1 MEAAQ
6 LWKQWKESRI
16 GSKSDRATKLNK
28 VGRHHF
34 KFEIREHHF
43 YWVFDIS
50 LWLTEQEQELT
61 VARCS
66 NLSFK
71 KTSAEISIS
80 VAHFKALL
88 LSKIQIVCWS
98 LLFFCWLLKVN
109 LSVSECQC
117 CWVSDNLTTGRNEG
131 IFRVDIYTI
140 FGYSI

>member
-109 LSVSECQC
+109 LSVRYNPFLTIWPQEGMKEFSE
-117 CWVSDNLTTGRNEG
+117 L
-131 IFRVDIYTI
+131 IFTPFLVTPYN
-140 FGYSI
+140 G